1 MNTCEGEELKALEAV
16 VNTVDKKER
25 KLETNRSLYLKTMGV
40 RRKDTRYKP
49 EACTQPS
56 QGAGD
61 YFTDIQ
67 KRYPT
72 MIITGEEETFRWK
85 KIETGR

>member
-1 MNTCEGEELKALEAV
+1 MNTREGEELKALEAV

-40 RRKDTRYKP
+40 RRKDTGYKP

-56 QGAGD
+56 
-61 YFTDIQ
+61 
-67 KRYPT
+67 
-72 MIITGEEETFRWK
+72 
-85 KIETGR
+85 